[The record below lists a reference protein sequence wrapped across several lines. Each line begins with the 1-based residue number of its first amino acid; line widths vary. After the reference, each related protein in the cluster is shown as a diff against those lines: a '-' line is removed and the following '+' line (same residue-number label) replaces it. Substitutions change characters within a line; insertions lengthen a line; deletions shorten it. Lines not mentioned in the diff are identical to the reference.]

1 MFKRSSYGIKRGE
14 GHPRAKLSDAEVRL
28 VRTLHQQSDLGY
40 KSIAHKFEVSPSCVR
55 NIVKGRQRGD

>member
-14 GHPRAKLSDAEVRL
+14 DHPQAKLSDADVRL
-28 VRTLHQQSDLGY
+28 VRVLHQADLGY
-40 KSIAHKFEVSPSCVR
+40 KTIARKFEVSPSCVR